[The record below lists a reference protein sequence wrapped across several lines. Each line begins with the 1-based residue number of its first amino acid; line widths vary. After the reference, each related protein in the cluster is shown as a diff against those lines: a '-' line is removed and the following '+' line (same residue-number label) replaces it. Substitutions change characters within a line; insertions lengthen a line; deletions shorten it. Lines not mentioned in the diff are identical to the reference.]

1 MWLDMPL
8 LRCTEEECGHTWFEP
23 SELAEG
29 SPCVLCGEPTELVGV
44 DDELPAELTAPV
56 TAATDRSHPAHARA
70 KAREVAK
77 AHGFV
82 RPPVVVHTIA
92 RKLGFT
98 VRPSHNLGALR
109 ARLIGDVIE
118 VNANE
123 PAVAQRFSVA
133 HELGHHFLGTLHGS
147 GQTAER
153 EADAFAGE
161 LLVPGPMLREALRE
175 ATDARSLRDR
185 FKVSRDVL
193 RIAAETHRL
202 SDRITGD

>member
-1 MWLDMPL
+1 MPM
-8 LRCTEEECGHTWFEP
+8 LRCTEQECGHMWFER
-23 SELAEG
+23 SALAEG
-29 SPCVLCGEPTELVGV
+29 TECEVCGEPTELVGV
-44 DDELPAELTAPV
+44 DDDAPAELAGSV
-56 TAATDRSHPAHARA
+56 AAASDRSHPAHARA

-92 RKLGFT
+92 RTLGFT
-98 VRPSHNLGALR
+98 VHPSHNLGTLR
-109 ARLIGDVIE
+109 ARLVGDVIE

-123 PAVAQRFSVA
+123 PVVAQRFSVA

-161 LLVPGPMLREALRE
+161 LLVSGPMLREALRDT
-175 ATDARSLRDR
+175 TDARELRDR

-202 SDRITGD
+202 SDRITGE

>member
-1 MWLDMPL
+1 MPL
-8 LRCTEEECGHTWFEP
+8 LRCTEEECGHSWFEP
-23 SELAEG
+23 SALAEG
-29 SPCVLCGEPTELVGV
+29 AICVLCGEPTELVGV
-44 DDELPAELTAPV
+44 DDGPPAELTGPV

-82 RPPVVVHTIA
+82 RPPVVAHTIA

-98 VRPSHNLGALR
+98 VRPSHNLGTLR
-109 ARLIGDVIE
+109 ARLIGEVIE

-147 GQTAER
+147 GQTAEH

-175 ATDARSLRDR
+175 TTDARELRNH